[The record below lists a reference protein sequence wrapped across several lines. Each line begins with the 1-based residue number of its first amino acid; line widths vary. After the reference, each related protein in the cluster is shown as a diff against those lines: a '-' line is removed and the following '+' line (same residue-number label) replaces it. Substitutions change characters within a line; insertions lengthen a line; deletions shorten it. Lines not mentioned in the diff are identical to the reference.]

1 MIMRRTSWLGC
12 ALAAMLVM
20 AGCGGKEAAELA
32 SAPSPTAESPSATTP
47 AQELAESPEPAKVE
61 PSPED
66 AGNTSS
72 PVERE
77 ADDRAGTPTTAEE
90 PSGYLEAVIADA
102 ARRAG
107 VARSEVQVVRNQT
120 VQWSDGSLGCPEPG
134 MAYIQV
140 IVDGYWVELRAGGKL
155 YDYRLDR
162 QGNFRLCE
170 QAFRKPPYQD
180 R

>member
-47 AQELAESPEPAKVE
+47 AQEPAESPEPAKVE

-77 ADDRAGTPTTAEE
+77 ADDRADADHREE
-90 PSGYLEAVIADA
+90 PSGYWGGDRGRRSAVEW
-102 ARRAG
+102 
-107 VARSEVQVVRNQT
+107 RSESRWYGSDGL
-120 VQWSDGSLGCPEPG
+120 WSDGSL
-134 MAYIQV
+134 A
-140 IVDGYWVELRAGGKL
+140 
-155 YDYRLDR
+155 
-162 QGNFRLCE
+162 
-170 QAFRKPPYQD
+170 
-180 R
+180 